1 MKKINKL
8 THLFILMIMS
18 AGLMISCGT
27 EEEVGD
33 ASLDLI
39 LSSSSVPVGSEI
51 SFQLMSSIDG
61 DVSASSAFYVNGVE
75 INGNTFVPTE
85 ANDHNEVY
93 GVFDGKTSAVKTF
106 SSTDV
111 IPSAYTQKL
120 LLEDYTGTWCGYCP
134 RMITITNYLTDY
146 SPNIIPV
153 AIHTPGNPTD
163 PWLYEHAVEMM
174 SSAFYNTG
182 GAPAGQF
189 NRIVKVDQN
198 QNVAPCPNDRQFFHD
213 QVDPYLNQNAPLGL
227 SINSSLS
234 GNNLT
239 MKVKV
244 GFASANITNPKLV
257 VYLIEDGLS
266 HNQANYFSG
275 STIVNCDPAYNYA
288 SMPNPIPDFPQ
299 EHVLLKAYTDIYG
312 DAIPQDAVA
321 EGSVWSW
328 ERTYPL
334 PSIVTNAQNLSI
346 VAFVL
351 GNGNSIPTNGALNVQ
366 SAKVGTHQDFD

>member
-1 MKKINKL
+1 MKKLNKL
-8 THLFILMIMS
+8 THLFILVIMS
-18 AGLMISCGT
+18 AGLMTGCGT

-75 INGNTFVPTE
+75 ISGNTFIPTA

-93 GVFDGKTSAVKTF
+93 GVYDGKTSAVKTF

-111 IPSAYTQKL
+111 IPSEYTQKL

-146 SPNIIPV
+146 SPNVIPV
-153 AIHTPGNPTD
+153 AIHTIGSPTD
-163 PWLYEHAVEMM
+163 PWEYEHAVQMM
-174 SSAFYNTG
+174 SSSHYNTG

-189 NRIVKVDQN
+189 NRIFKIN
-198 QNVAPCPNDRQFFHD
+198 QDEVMNACPNNPEFFRN
-213 QVDPYLNQNAPLGL
+213 QVDPFLNQNAPLGL

-234 GNNLT
+234 GNSLT
-239 MKVKV
+239 MNVKV

-275 STIVNCDPAYNYA
+275 STVVNCDPAYNYA
-288 SMPNPIPDFPQ
+288 NMPNPIPDFPQ
-299 EHVLLKAYTDIYG
+299 KHVLLKAYTDIYG
-312 DAIPQDAVA
+312 DTIPQDAVA

-328 ERTYPL
+328 ERTYTL

-366 SAKVGTHQDFD
+366 SAKVGTLQDFD

>member
-1 MKKINKL
+1 MKILNKL

-18 AGLMISCGT
+18 AGLMTSCGT

-33 ASLDLI
+33 ASLELA

-61 DVSASSAFYVNGVE
+61 DVSASSTFFVNGNE
-75 INGNTFVPTE
+75 ISGNTFVPTE
-85 ANDHNEVY
+85 ASDHNEVY
-93 GVFDGKTSAVKTF
+93 GVYDGKTSAVKTF

-111 IPSAYTQKL
+111 VPSEYTQKL

-134 RMITITNYLTDY
+134 RMITIANYLTDY

-153 AIHTPGNPTD
+153 AIHTPGSPSD

-174 SSAFYNTG
+174 SSAVYNTG

-198 QNVAPCPNDRQFFHD
+198 QIVAPCPNDRQFFHD
-213 QVDPYLNQNAPLGL
+213 QVDPFLNQNAPLGL
-227 SINSSLS
+227 AINSSLS

-239 MKVKV
+239 MNVKV

-257 VYLIEDGLS
+257 VYLIEDGLT

-275 STIVNCDPAYNYA
+275 STIVDCDPAYNYA
-288 SMPNPIPDFPQ
+288 DMPNPIPNFPQ

-334 PSIVTNAQNLSI
+334 PSTVTNAQNLSI